1 MTYVKKVAQLA
12 TQNFITNDVP
22 NVKGIVMA
30 GSADFKTVIQQS
42 DAFDKRLQAVLVATY
57 DIQYGFEDGLNHA
70 ITQAA
75 DALAN
80 VRFVEEKAM
89 IGHFFE

>member
-1 MTYVKKVAQLA
+1 MKKVAQLA